1 MKMSAPELRASQAL
15 ESLGVASPEEID
27 VDVIAMSL
35 GAVVVYE
42 PLSGCDGRIIGSG
55 DEAIITVNSDAN
67 PGRQRFTAAHET
79 GHWLFDRGDVH
90 GACAEDGILKGWSA
104 AKGGIEYRANRF
116 AAELLMPR
124 EMIRRAVP
132 SSPLTLDTV
141 RDITGKFRTTLTA
154 AAIRCVEVGPL
165 PAIVLC
171 CDRGQMKWF
180 TKGDALPR
188 GVWPVKAMA
197 QGAHGAKLRE
207 VGDDAG
213 GYLSA
218 DEWIEHDDAHR
229 YQLHE
234 QTVRVTPDLTLTILT
249 WPDEDQLVEML
260 DDE

>member
-1 MKMSAPELRASQAL
+1 MKQSAPELQASQVL
-15 ESLGVASPEEID
+15 ESLGVASPEDID
-27 VDVIAMSL
+27 VDAIAMSL

-55 DEAIITVNSDAN
+55 SEAIITVNSNVN

-79 GHWLFDRGDVH
+79 GHWLFDRGSVH
-90 GACAEDGILKGWSA
+90 GACAEEGILKGWSV

-124 EMIRRAVP
+124 EMVRRVVP
-132 SSPLTLDTV
+132 CSPLTLDMV
-141 RDITGKFRTTLTA
+141 RDVLDSFRTTLTA

-165 PAIVLC
+165 PSVVLC
-171 CDRGQMKWF
+171 CEGGQVRWTAKS
-180 TKGDALPR
+180 DALPR
-188 GVWPVKAMA
+188 GVWTAKSMPRR
-197 QGAHGAKLRE
+197 AHGAGLRE
-207 VGDDAG
+207 VGDQNG

-234 QTVRVTPDLTLTILT
+234 ETVRLTSDLTLTILT
-249 WPDEDQLVEML
+249 WPDEDQLVVML